1 MSELPRHA
9 LIIDK
14 DLVSLRYLADA
25 LSTFQPGFQV
35 STTTDLER
43 AARWSAIAPPDIVVV
58 GLESFGGDELEHWS
72 IENGIDPL
80 SIIGMSD
87 GSAHQTF
94 VHTVVQRPISLPDF
108 LGAVHGAM
116 TVTHGNDS
124 TIHPRTTQT
133 IGDRTT

>member
-14 DLVSLRYLADA
+14 DVVSLRYLADA

-35 STTTDLER
+35 STATDLER
-43 AARWSAIAPPDIVVV
+43 AARWSAISSPDIVVV
-58 GLESFGGDELEHWS
+58 GLETFDGDELEHWA
-72 IENGIDPL
+72 IENRIDPL
-80 SIIGMSD
+80 SIIGLSD
-87 GSAHQTF
+87 GSAHQSF

-108 LGAVHGAM
+108 LSSVHGAL
-116 TVTHGNDS
+116 TVTHSNDS

-133 IGDRTT
+133 IGDRSP

>member
-14 DLVSLRYLADA
+14 DLVSLRYIADA

-35 STTTDLER
+35 STATDLER
-43 AARWSAIAPPDIVVV
+43 AARWSAIALPDIVVV

-80 SIIGMSD
+80 SIIGLSD
-87 GSAHQTF
+87 GSPQHSF

-108 LGAVHGAM
+108 LDSVHGAM
-116 TVTHGNDS
+116 TVTRNNDA
-124 TIHPRTTQT
+124 TIHPRTTQS
-133 IGDRTT
+133 IGDGPT